1 MDIWVVVAVLGAA
14 LLHALWNFLV
24 RRATDKAV
32 GMAAVMIGHLP
43 LSVLALLW
51 MGLPPIESAPYIL
64 LSALLHLGY
73 SVFLLHA
80 YRFGELSEIYP
91 IARGASPILITL
103 GSVTFLPD
111 NLTVSEILG
120 VLMISG
126 AILTYGFAQIRNK
139 SFNRMGIVLALATS
153 CFISAYT
160 IVDGTG
166 TRIAQ
171 NAMIYFGM
179 MSVCNNLFLVAYFHR
194 FHRGVITRVFTEGWR
209 ICLVG
214 GSASFIAYAIVLWA
228 CLSTPIALVSSL
240 RETSVLFAVGLG
252 ALFLGERLTLFKV
265 ILTAMIFCG
274 VLVLRLG

>member
-252 ALFLGERLTLFKV
+252 TLFLGERLTLFKV

-274 VLVLRLG
+274 VLVLRLS

>member
-24 RRATDKAV
+24 RRATDKAL

-103 GSVTFLPD
+103 GSVTFLP
-111 NLTVSEILG
+111 G

-228 CLSTPIALVSSL
+228 CLSTPIALESSL

-252 ALFLGERLTLFKV
+252 TLFLGERLTLFKV

-274 VLVLRLG
+274 VLVLRLS